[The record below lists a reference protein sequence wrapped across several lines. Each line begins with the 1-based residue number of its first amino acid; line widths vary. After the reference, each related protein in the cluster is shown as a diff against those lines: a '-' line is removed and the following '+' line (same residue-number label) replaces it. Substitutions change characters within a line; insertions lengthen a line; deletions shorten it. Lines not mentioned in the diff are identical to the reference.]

1 MLRFD
6 VLVSE
11 AEHTLGRLDFQTRLS
26 RHPHRNPPKHPSPPH
41 AIRPGDVD
49 EQPRVERL
57 PPHDEPAERFH
68 LDGHGGHIGCL
79 SGRLRG
85 EAGVVASIH
94 TSADPSPARYL
105 TAHVSSP
112 RPGAV
117 EPPKTRDEFLVTP
130 VVELAG
136 LWLVVTCGGCRQVT
150 RCRLTRHTFRREGDR
165 PLREVFGR
173 LRCSHCGGRAS
184 AVRLA
189 NSMTGPV
196 YGSSLAAWD
205 VALLP

>member
-1 MLRFD
+1 
-6 VLVSE
+6 
-11 AEHTLGRLDFQTRLS
+11 
-26 RHPHRNPPKHPSPPH
+26 
-41 AIRPGDVD
+41 
-49 EQPRVERL
+49 
-57 PPHDEPAERFH
+57 
-68 LDGHGGHIGCL
+68 
-79 SGRLRG
+79 
-85 EAGVVASIH
+85 
-94 TSADPSPARYL
+94 
-105 TAHVSSP
+105 VSSL

-130 VVELAG
+130 LGELAG

-189 NSMTGPV
+189 NTMTGPV
-196 YGSSLAAWD
+196 YGSSVAAWD